1 MDIWIIQDGEK
12 TGPIHDFEIRRRIE
26 QGELPADTPAWHEGL
41 GTWQP
46 LRSLAIFEHEFR
58 RPAVDDEAM
67 PTPAP
72 APAPASPPPLPM
84 PAFIFRRF
92 LARWFDLH
100 LYSAFWWLALALSGR
115 DLKAL
120 MSDPWLAMLHYIP
133 WFALEAFLIHRFAT
147 TPGKWLLDLSVRN
160 PDGRNLNLSESI
172 RRASRV
178 MFFGIGLGWYL
189 LSLICQV
196 MAFVTTRKFGKSLW
210 DQSGGHL
217 VTGLSFHAAKLV
229 CFVLVFAAS
238 FLLQILV
245 LLPHFLDQ
253 AEEANP
259 QYKKEYQ
266 EIRERLYGKPKP

>member
-26 QGELPADTPAWHEGL
+26 KGELDADTPAWHEGL
-41 GTWQP
+41 AAWQP
-46 LRSLAIFEHEFR
+46 LRSLPLFEHEFNK
-58 RPAVDDEAM
+58 PAEVVETTFE
-67 PTPAP
+67 PIPP
-72 APAPASPPPLPM
+72 RGGPPPLPM

-100 LYSAFWWLALALSGR
+100 LYSAIWWLALSLSGR
-115 DLKAL
+115 DIKML
-120 MSDPWLAMLHYIP
+120 MGDPWLATLHYIP
-133 WFALEAFLIHRFAT
+133 WFALEAFLIHRLAT

-160 PDGRNLNLSESI
+160 PDGHCLNLAESI

-217 VTGLSFHAAKLV
+217 VIGRSFHAAKLI
-229 CFVLVFAAS
+229 CFVLVFCTS
-238 FLLQILV
+238 FMLQLFV

-266 EIRERLYGKPKP
+266 EIRERIYGKPKP

>member
-26 QGELPADTPAWHEGL
+26 KGELDADTPAWHEGL
-41 GTWQP
+41 AAWQP
-46 LRSLAIFEHEFR
+46 LRSLPLFEHEFNK
-58 RPAVDDEAM
+58 PAEMVETTIE
-67 PTPAP
+67 PIPP
-72 APAPASPPPLPM
+72 RGGPPPLPM

-100 LYSAFWWLALALSGR
+100 LYSAIWWLTLSLSGR
-115 DLKAL
+115 DIKML
-120 MSDPWLAMLHYIP
+120 MGDPWLATLHYIP

-160 PDGRNLNLSESI
+160 PDGHRLNLTESI

-196 MAFVTTRKFGKSLW
+196 MAFITTRKFGKSLW

-217 VTGLSFHAAKLV
+217 VIGRTFHAAKV
-229 CFVLVFAAS
+229 ICFVLVFCTS
-238 FLLQILV
+238 FMLQLFV